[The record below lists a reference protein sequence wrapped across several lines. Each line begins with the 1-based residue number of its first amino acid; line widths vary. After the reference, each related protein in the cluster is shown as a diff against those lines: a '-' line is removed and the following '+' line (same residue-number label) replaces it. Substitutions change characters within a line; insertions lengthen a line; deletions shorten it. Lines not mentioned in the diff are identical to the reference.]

1 LKSVELSWSW
11 TLYQLQT
18 YPQFHA
24 AAPDAV
30 SIVSEQRASN
40 RLGVSMS
47 FRTVAAVSMV
57 LLTVGMSLVQA
68 QPPKVRLPD
77 ESAGI
82 DTIARTLI
90 AAFDQ
95 VDIVLL
101 GEVHWQKLDSDL
113 RLALVRQPDFAKKVR
128 SIVVE
133 FASTAEQSTL
143 DRYIRGENVPPAQL
157 ERVWKNTSQAANGV
171 WDSPIYAE
179 FFAAVR
185 EVNLKLSAEARIR
198 VLAGDPPVGS
208 VMSRDASAISV
219 LKEQVLQKHGKAL
232 VIYGAGHFY
241 RTRDYVDDIGIA
253 TTLESEYP
261 GRTLAV
267 IPVGYKLEPPP
278 GVTLRF
284 YPDYK
289 KFDRAVKTQERPV
302 LVPLQRSP
310 FQDFTAEE
318 FAPQIFT
325 CLGPGGCRSVFQ
337 GSKLTLG
344 QMADAVVYVGAG
356 VDTKAKPAR

>member
-1 LKSVELSWSW
+1 
-11 TLYQLQT
+11 
-18 YPQFHA
+18 
-24 AAPDAV
+24 
-30 SIVSEQRASN
+30 
-40 RLGVSMS
+40 MS
-47 FRTVAAVSMV
+47 FRSVAEVSLI
-57 LLTVGMSLVQA
+57 LLMAGMSLVQA
-68 QPPKVRLPD
+68 RLPQSAASSKLRLPE

-82 DTIARTLI
+82 DAIARTLI

-101 GEVHWQKLDSDL
+101 GETHWQKLDSDL
-113 RLALVRQPDFAKKVR
+113 RIALVRRPDFAKKVR

-143 DRYIRGENVPPAQL
+143 DRYIRGENVPRAQL
-157 ERVWKNTSQAANGV
+157 EQVWKNTSQAANGV

-185 EVNLKLSAEARIR
+185 DVNSKLPADARIR

-241 RTRDYVDDIGIA
+241 RTRDYTDDIGIA

-267 IPVGYKLEPPP
+267 IPVGYKIEPPP
-278 GVTLRF
+278 GVTLRIH
-284 YPDYK
+284 PDYR
-289 KFDRAVKTQERPV
+289 KFGAALKTQARPV
-302 LVPLQRSP
+302 LVPLQQAP
-310 FQDFTAEE
+310 FRDFTAEE

-325 CLGPGGCRSVFQ
+325 CLGGCRSVFQ

-344 QMADAVVYVGAG
+344 QMADAVIYVGAG
-356 VDTKAKPAR
+356 VDTLAKSGR

>member
-1 LKSVELSWSW
+1 
-11 TLYQLQT
+11 
-18 YPQFHA
+18 
-24 AAPDAV
+24 
-30 SIVSEQRASN
+30 
-40 RLGVSMS
+40 MS
-47 FRTVAAVSMV
+47 FRSVTAKSVVLRMLGVMAVVGAALVSIS
-57 LLTVGMSLVQA
+57 LTNESLTRA
-68 QPPKVRLPD
+68 QSPRSAAPENWRLAD

-82 DTIARTLI
+82 DGITQTLVS
-90 AAFDQ
+90 AFDH

-113 RLALVRQPDFAKKVR
+113 RIALVRQPDFAKKVR
-128 SIVVE
+128 SILVE

-143 DRYIRGENVPPAQL
+143 DRYIRGENVPRAQL
-157 ERVWKNTSQAANGV
+157 EQVWKNTSSAANGV

-185 EVNLKLSAEARIR
+185 DVNLKLPADARIR
-198 VLAGDPPVGS
+198 VLGGDPPAGAAGAA
-208 VMSRDASAISV
+208 MSRDASAISV

-232 VIYGAGHFY
+232 VIYGAAHFY
-241 RTRDYVDDIGIA
+241 RTRDYADDIGIA
-253 TTLESEYP
+253 TALEKEYR

-278 GVTLRF
+278 GVTLRI

-289 KFDRAVKTQERPV
+289 KFDGALKTQVRPV
-302 LVPLQRSP
+302 LVPLQRAP
-310 FQDFTAEE
+310 FAEFTAEE
-318 FAPQIFT
+318 FAPQLFT
-325 CLGPGGCRSVFQ
+325 CLGGCRSVFQ

-356 VDTKAKPAR
+356 VTTEAKPDR